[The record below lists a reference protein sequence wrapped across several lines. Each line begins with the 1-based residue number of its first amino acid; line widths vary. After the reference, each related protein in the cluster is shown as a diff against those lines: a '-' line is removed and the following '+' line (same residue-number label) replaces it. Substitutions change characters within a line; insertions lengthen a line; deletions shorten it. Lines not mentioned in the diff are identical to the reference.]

1 MKNIP
6 SYNRKFI
13 LILLIMGISI
23 AYSQSVNVLGKKS
36 TGSDFKDSLFIY
48 YNAIRV
54 NAFFD
59 SNRAYIKTRT
69 REIKTQKDKK
79 EVFVLLQQARN
90 LFYILRSNEDVN
102 NKQDKSA
109 YVKPNPLYKDINY
122 AQYFRQ
128 VDDNIF
134 YQRELEN
141 QIINSDAPMPAYDKR
156 INPFLINEYKCV
168 DSSSIYYGDIVNIPL
183 YIPVIVKPFSL
194 LTLSEHELRNHL
206 LQNEKHNETMSTKI
220 KVVDVLKT
228 EIIPT
233 GSPVFLYNQYGSG
246 SIIGFIKNRVFRKL
260 RPEEYKKFVV
270 QKYAQNLLEN
280 IENLNKWIKL
290 HYGAYCIAS
299 I

>member
-1 MKNIP
+1 MKF
-6 SYNRKFI
+6 S
-13 LILLIMGISI
+13 LILLTMGISI
-23 AYSQSVNVLGKKS
+23 AYSQCVNVFGKI
-36 TGSDFKDSLFIY
+36 TACPDFNDSLIIY
-48 YNAIRV
+48 NNAIRV

-69 REIKTQKDKK
+69 REIKNEKDKK
-79 EVFVLLQQARN
+79 EVFSLMLQARN
-90 LFYILRSNEDVN
+90 LFYILRSNEN
-102 NKQDKSA
+102 TKSLLDNLA
-109 YVKPNPLYKDINY
+109 YIKPNPLYKDINY

-128 VDDNIF
+128 VDGNKF

-141 QIINSDAPMPAYDKR
+141 QIINSEAPMPVYDNR
-156 INPFLINEYKCV
+156 IAPFLINEYKCV

-183 YIPVIVKPFSL
+183 YIPVIVKPISL
-194 LTLSEHELRNHL
+194 LTLSELKLRNHL
-206 LQNEKHNETMSTKI
+206 MQHEKYNETLFIKV
-220 KVVDVLKT
+220 KVVDLLKP
-228 EIIPT
+228 EIIPS

-246 SIIGFIKNRVFRKL
+246 SIIGFIKNRIFRKI
-260 RPEEYKKFVV
+260 RPEEYKMFVV